1 VDREAALRQ
10 EVVRVARAMVAAGLS
25 HGRAGNVSAR
35 LSDRLFLV
43 TPSGVAYGA
52 MTAEMIVRA
61 DLDGGYWG
69 DLKPSTEWRLHAA
82 IYRARP
88 EAGGVV
94 HAHPTHASALACLRR
109 DIPAFHY
116 MVAAAGGDSVR
127 CAAYATVAS
136 PALSNAMMAALE
148 GRTACLLA
156 NHGAVSLGATP
167 DAALGLMADIE
178 QLAEQYL
185 IACSVG
191 APVLLDAAE
200 MAQVAEVFA
209 GYGRQDAA
217 SAVSGVTRK
226 G

>member
-1 VDREAALRQ
+1 M
-10 EVVRVARAMVAAGLS
+10 AMVAAGLS
-25 HGRAGNVSAR
+25 RGSSGNVSAR
-35 LSDRLFLV
+35 LTGDMFLV
-43 TPSGVAYGA
+43 TPSGVPYAN

-69 DLKPSTEWRLHAA
+69 DLLPSTEWRLHAE

-127 CAAYATVAS
+127 CACYATVAS
-136 PALSNAMMAALE
+136 AELAAAMMAALA

-156 NHGAVSLGATP
+156 NHGAVTLGRTA
-167 DAALGLMADIE
+167 DAALNLMAEIE
-178 QLAEQYL
+178 QLAEQYA
-185 IACSVG
+185 IAASLG
-191 APVLLDAAE
+191 APVLLDDDE
-200 MAQVAEVFA
+200 MARVSQVFA
-209 GYGRQDAA
+209 GYGRQAGA
-217 SAVSGVTRK
+217 SAVSGVVRR

>member
-1 VDREAALRQ
+1 VDREAALRR
-10 EVVRVARAMVAAGLS
+10 EVVAAAQAMVALGLS

-35 LSDRLFLV
+35 LTDRLFLV
-43 TPSGVAYGA
+43 TPSGVAYGG
-52 MTAEMIVRA
+52 MTAEMIVRT

-69 DLKPSTEWRLHAA
+69 DLLPSTEWRLHAA

-94 HAHPTHASALACLRR
+94 HAHPTYASALACLRR

-116 MVAAAGGDSVR
+116 MVAAAGGDNVR

-136 PALSNAMMAALE
+136 AELSEAMMAALA

-178 QLAEQYL
+178 QLAQQYS
-185 IACSVG
+185 IACSAG
-191 APVLLDAAE
+191 TPVLLDEAE
-200 MAQVAEVFA
+200 MARVTEVFA
-209 GYGRQDAA
+209 GYGRQGAG